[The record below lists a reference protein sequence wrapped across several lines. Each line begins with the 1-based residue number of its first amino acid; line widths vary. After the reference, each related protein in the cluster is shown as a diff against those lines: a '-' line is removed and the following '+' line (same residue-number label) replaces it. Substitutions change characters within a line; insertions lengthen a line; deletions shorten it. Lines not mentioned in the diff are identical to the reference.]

1 MKTATL
7 ATGLFLA
14 ATMATAEVKI
24 ALDGPPNL
32 DTSGT
37 YNWVQGFSKVMSE
50 HGMTVREMPRGSIG
64 NEDEIFDQLSTGL
77 LEMSQSDV
85 RAVARI
91 DPYIYGLR
99 LPYLFDDAAHMDRM
113 LEAGNFFERVNAN
126 LASQD
131 VVLLSIVPIGPAS
144 GFITTDAAIRT
155 PEDISKLRMRALDDA
170 QLAMYEAWGASGVIV
185 SWGEIMTA
193 LQTGVVDGY
202 LNSPFVPMSFGQTDV
217 VRNFSDSNVIIPMRA
232 ILASRYWYDA
242 LSDEEL
248 AIVTEAVKAGD
259 AANRTWLE
267 EASGSALTQLEDL
280 GVTVQRL
287 TPEEIAVFREGVR
300 SVYETGVVS
309 AEDVASWTALAEEE
323 R

>member
-1 MKTATL
+1 MKIKALVMGLLL
-7 ATGLFLA
+7 AS
-14 ATMATAEVKI
+14 TMAHAEVKI
-24 ALDGPPNL
+24 ALDGPPDL
-32 DTSGT
+32 ETSGT

-50 HGMTVREMPRGSIG
+50 RGMTVREMPRGSIG
-64 NEDEIFDQLSTGL
+64 NEDEVFDQISTGL

-113 LEAGNFFERVNAN
+113 LEASDFFARVNVN
-126 LASQD
+126 LAPQD
-131 VVLLSIVPIGPAS
+131 VVLLAIVPIGPAS
-144 GFITTDAAIRT
+144 GFITTNAAIRT
-155 PEDISKLRMRALDDA
+155 PADIAKLRMRALDDA
-170 QLAMYEAWGASGVIV
+170 QLAMYGAWGSSGVVV

-217 VRNFSDSNVIIPMRA
+217 VRHFSDAKVIIPMRA
-232 ILASRYWYDA
+232 ILASRAWYDG
-242 LSDEEL
+242 LSEAEK
-248 AIVTEAVKAGD
+248 AIVTDAVKAGD
-259 AANRTWLE
+259 AANRAWLE
-267 EASGSALTQLEDL
+267 AASGTALSQLEAL

-287 TPEEIAVFREGVR
+287 TPEEIAAFREGAR
-300 SVYETGVVS
+300 SVYEGDVVS
-309 AEDVASWTALAEEE
+309 AEDVARWTKLAEDN

>member
-1 MKTATL
+1 MKIKALVMGLLL
-7 ATGLFLA
+7 AS
-14 ATMATAEVKI
+14 TMAHAEVKI
-24 ALDGPPNL
+24 ALDGPPDL
-32 DTSGT
+32 ETSGT

-50 HGMTVREMPRGSIG
+50 RGMTVREMPRGSIG
-64 NEDEIFDQLSTGL
+64 NEDEVFDQISTGL

-113 LEAGNFFERVNAN
+113 LEASNFFERVNVN
-126 LASQD
+126 LAPQD
-131 VVLLSIVPIGPAS
+131 VVLLAIVPIGPAS
-144 GFITTDAAIRT
+144 GFITTNAAIRT
-155 PEDISKLRMRALDDA
+155 PADIAKLRMRALDDA
-170 QLAMYEAWGASGVIV
+170 QLAMYGAWGSSGVVV

-217 VRNFSDSNVIIPMRA
+217 VRHFSDAKVIIPMRA
-232 ILASRYWYDA
+232 ILASRAWYDG
-242 LSDEEL
+242 LSEAEK
-248 AIVTEAVKAGD
+248 AIVTDAVKAGD
-259 AANRTWLE
+259 AANRAWLE
-267 EASGSALTQLEDL
+267 AASGTALSQLEAL

-287 TPEEIAVFREGVR
+287 TPEEIAAFRQGAT
-300 SVYETGVVS
+300 SVYEGDVVS
-309 AEDVASWTALAEEE
+309 AEDVASWTKLAEDN

>member
-1 MKTATL
+1 MKIKALVMGLLL
-7 ATGLFLA
+7 AS
-14 ATMATAEVKI
+14 TMAHAEVKI
-24 ALDGPPNL
+24 ALDGPPDL
-32 DTSGT
+32 ETSGT

-50 HGMTVREMPRGSIG
+50 RGMTVREMPRGSIG
-64 NEDEIFDQLSTGL
+64 NEDEVFDQISTGL

-113 LEAGNFFERVNAN
+113 LEASNFFERVNVN
-126 LASQD
+126 LAPQD
-131 VVLLSIVPIGPAS
+131 VVLLAIVPIGPAS
-144 GFITTDAAIRT
+144 GFITTNAAIRT
-155 PEDISKLRMRALDDA
+155 PADIAKLRMRALDDA
-170 QLAMYEAWGASGVIV
+170 QLAMYGAWGSSGVVV

-217 VRNFSDSNVIIPMRA
+217 VRHFSDAKVIIPMRA
-232 ILASRYWYDA
+232 ILASRAWYDG
-242 LSDEEL
+242 LSEAEK
-248 AIVTEAVKAGD
+248 AIVTDAVKAGD
-259 AANRTWLE
+259 AANRAWLE
-267 EASGSALTQLEDL
+267 AASGTALSQLEAL

-287 TPEEIAVFREGVR
+287 TPEEIAAFREGAR
-300 SVYETGVVS
+300 SVYEGDVVS
-309 AEDVASWTALAEEE
+309 AEDVASWTKLAEDN

>member
-1 MKTATL
+1 MKIKALVMGLLL
-7 ATGLFLA
+7 AS
-14 ATMATAEVKI
+14 TMAHAEVKI
-24 ALDGPPNL
+24 ALDGPPDL
-32 DTSGT
+32 ETSGT

-50 HGMTVREMPRGSIG
+50 RGMTVREMPRGSIG
-64 NEDEIFDQLSTGL
+64 NEDEVFDQISTGL

-113 LEAGNFFERVNAN
+113 LEASDFFARVNVN
-126 LASQD
+126 LAPQD
-131 VVLLSIVPIGPAS
+131 VVLLAIVPIGPAS
-144 GFITTDAAIRT
+144 GFITTNAAIRT
-155 PEDISKLRMRALDDA
+155 PADIAKLRMRALDDA
-170 QLAMYEAWGASGVIV
+170 QLAMYGAWGSSGVVV

-217 VRNFSDSNVIIPMRA
+217 VRHFSDAKVIIPMRA
-232 ILASRYWYDA
+232 ILASRAWYDG
-242 LSDEEL
+242 LSEAEK
-248 AIVTEAVKAGD
+248 AIVTDAVKAGD
-259 AANRTWLE
+259 AANRAWLE
-267 EASGSALTQLEDL
+267 AASGTALSQLEAL

-287 TPEEIAVFREGVR
+287 TPEEIAAFREGAR
-300 SVYETGVVS
+300 SVYEGDVVS
-309 AEDVASWTALAEEE
+309 AEDVASWTKLAEDN